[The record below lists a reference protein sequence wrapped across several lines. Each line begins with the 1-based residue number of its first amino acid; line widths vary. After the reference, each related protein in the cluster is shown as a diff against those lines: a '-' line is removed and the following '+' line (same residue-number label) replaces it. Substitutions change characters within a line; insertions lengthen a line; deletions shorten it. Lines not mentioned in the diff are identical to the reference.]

1 MTSTFSET
9 EDQVHLRVVKWLDM
23 VLPHGYL
30 LHHSPNEGK
39 RHINFKTKL
48 KRMGT
53 KSGWPD
59 LEIFVPDESFYPN
72 CRPSPI
78 MIELKRTKGGRISDH
93 QKQLSRHFNH
103 LGIRW
108 YCCNSVRAVRDVLRP
123 LMAIHESVSSD
134 SLLEPITNP
143 TRKRKNESAKKN
155 S

>member
-1 MTSTFSET
+1 MTSTFNET

-23 VLPHGYL
+23 VLPHGSL

-59 LEIFVPDESFYPN
+59 LELFIPN
-72 CRPSPI
+72 PYFHPAKKPSVI
-78 MIELKRTKGGRISDH
+78 MIELKRTKGGRVSDN
-93 QKQLSRHFNH
+93 QKQLARHFNH
-103 LGIRW
+103 LNVRW
-108 YCCNSVRAVRDVLRP
+108 YCCNSVRAVRDCLVPVIMLR
-123 LMAIHESVSSD
+123 ESEESN
-134 SLLEPITNP
+134 SLLEPLTNN
-143 TRKRKNESAKKN
+143 TRKRKNESTTKN

>member
-1 MTSTFSET
+1 MTSTFDET
-9 EDQVHLRVVKWLDM
+9 EDQVHVRVVKWLDL

-59 LEIFVPDESFYPN
+59 LEIFVPANSFLPGKA
-72 CRPSPI
+72 PTPI
-78 MIELKRTKGGRISDH
+78 MIELKRTRGGRVSDN
-93 QKQLSRHFNH
+93 QKQLSRHFKH

-108 YCCNSVRAVRDVLRP
+108 YCCNSVRAVRDNLR
-123 LMAIHESVSSD
+123 LLIAIQETEDSD
-134 SLLEPITNP
+134 LLLEPTLPN

>member
-1 MTSTFSET
+1 MTSTFNET
-9 EDQVHLRVVKWLDM
+9 EDQVHLRVVKWLDL
-23 VLPHGYL
+23 VLPHGHL

-59 LEIFVPDESFYPN
+59 LEIFVPDESFLPGKT
-72 CRPSPI
+72 PSPV

-93 QKQLSRHFNH
+93 QKQLSRHFHH

-108 YCCNSVRAVRDVLRP
+108 YCCNSVRSVRDILRP
-123 LMAIHESVSSD
+123 LMAIRETEISD
-134 SLLEPITNP
+134 SLLEPIT
-143 TRKRKNESAKKN
+143 TTKRKQKNESAKKD

>member
-9 EDQVHLRVVKWLDM
+9 EDQVHVRVVKWLDI

-30 LHHSPNEGK
+30 MHHSPNEGK

-59 LEIFVPDESFYPN
+59 LEIFAPADSFLPGKA
-72 CRPSPI
+72 PTPI
-78 MIELKRTKGGRISDH
+78 MIELKRTKGGRISDN
-93 QKQLSRHFNH
+93 QKQLSRHFKH

-108 YCCNSVRAVRDVLRP
+108 YCCNSVRSVRDVLRP
-123 LMAIHESVSSD
+123 LIAINETEGSD
-134 SLLEPITNP
+134 SLLEPTIP
-143 TRKRKNESAKKN
+143 ITRKQKNESTKKN